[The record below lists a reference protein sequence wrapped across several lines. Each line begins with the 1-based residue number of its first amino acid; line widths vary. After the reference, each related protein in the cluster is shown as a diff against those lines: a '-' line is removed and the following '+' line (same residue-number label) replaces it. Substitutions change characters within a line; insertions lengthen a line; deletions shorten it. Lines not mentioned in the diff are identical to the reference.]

1 MKSKI
6 TLPFLLLFF
15 NQLVAQ
21 EVITTEVQDSFKT
34 PQYEVVYD
42 DVFLSKKE
50 TKSLLKV
57 DFLPLLNTFNEFSY
71 RKKGLG
77 LEFEQKMLK
86 QFSINSGLFTDILNF
101 YRNYKPMSFFIEPRW
116 YLNQK
121 VNNLN
126 GNYLSLKTE
135 LFGDFTD
142 ENFTQHLNFSLNYGI
157 QRRVYNNWYANFNAG
172 LVYAHTYSENYIPIN
187 NKKIG
192 YVGDF
197 TIGLAF
203 GDRKKSKFQSCDVF
217 NCFEEEK
224 SLFKVDLRG
233 LLIRLNSSGFITQPI
248 ISFEHKISPSW
259 SLNYEL
265 RANYISPGKATEF
278 RFGDTK
284 IAAFIEP
291 RYYYNMKKRIA
302 QGKSANNLSG
312 NYFTLAMGY
321 MFEYKS
327 YQNPA
332 TNFIIN
338 DRFEKRK
345 YIAFLPK
352 YGIQRRI
359 FDKGFIDISFA
370 PFQFFYVKSNVVFE
384 VGEKGNIQKEERN
397 RDFILKVDLDIQPM
411 LDIKIGLAF

>member
-6 TLPFLLLFF
+6 TLPFLCLFF
-15 NQLVAQ
+15 NHLVAQ
-21 EVITTEVQDSFKT
+21 ETITTEVQDTFKA

-50 TKSLLKV
+50 TKSLFKV

-77 LEFEQKMLK
+77 LEFEQKILK
-86 QFSINSGLFTDILNF
+86 HFSINGGLFTDILNF
-101 YRNYKPMSFFIEPRW
+101 NRNYKPMSFFIEPRW
-116 YLNQK
+116 YVNQK
-121 VNNLN
+121 VDNLN
-126 GNYLSLKTE
+126 GSYLSLKTE
-135 LFGDFTD
+135 LLGDFTD
-142 ENFTQHLNFSLNYGI
+142 EKFSRHINYSLNYGI

-172 LVYAHTYSENYIPIN
+172 LVYSYYYLENKIPGN
-187 NKKIG
+187 SKKLS

-217 NCFEEEK
+217 SCFEEEK
-224 SLFKVDLRG
+224 NLFKIDLRG
-233 LLIRLNSSGFITQPI
+233 LLISLNNSGFITQPI
-248 ISFEHKISPSW
+248 ISFEHKITPSW
-259 SLNYEL
+259 SLNYEV
-265 RANYISPGKATEF
+265 RAYYISPDKPTEF
-278 RFGDTK
+278 RYNDTR

-321 MFEYKS
+321 MYDYKS
-327 YQNPA
+327 YQNSV
-332 TNFIIN
+332 NSFSVN
-338 DRFEKRK
+338 DRFEKRN
-345 YIAFLPK
+345 YFAFLPK

-359 FDKGFIDISFA
+359 FDKGFIDISFV
-370 PFQFFYVKSNVVFE
+370 PFQFFYVKSNVILE
-384 VGEKGNIQKEERN
+384 VGERGNTGKEERN
-397 RDFILKVDLDIQPM
+397 RDFIFKVDLDIQPM